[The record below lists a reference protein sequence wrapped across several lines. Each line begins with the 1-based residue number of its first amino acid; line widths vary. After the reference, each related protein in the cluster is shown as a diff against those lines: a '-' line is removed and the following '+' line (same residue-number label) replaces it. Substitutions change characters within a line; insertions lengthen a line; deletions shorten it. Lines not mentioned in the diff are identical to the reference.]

1 MEKTFSKREALKQTY
16 ATARMLALP
25 ILPYF
30 LVAASVVIALYTVSA
45 VMSGG
50 STPDFLI
57 GLVELILISSVAVLF
72 YLKALKR
79 SDPAEHLLRDTRN
92 VFFATLLMGLLF
104 GIIGF
109 LLALFFS
116 VFAGI
121 LLANDGFDPET
132 FNDDPALIAQQIGAF
147 LQEPAGMIIGAL
159 LLVACLALAWLAARL
174 VLYGIATAASGRI
187 RVFETW
193 GWSKQNGFSIL
204 LVGLVVSFLPSAIM
218 LAGIL
223 GITHQLETATTSL
236 WQATLINETSRF
248 GLLYPVFLLGHGFAV
263 AVYRQLSPELVDVE
277 DAFG

>member
-16 ATARMLALP
+16 ASARMLALP

-72 YLKALKR
+72 YLRALKR

-109 LLALFFS
+109 LLALFLS

-147 LQEPAGMIIGAL
+147 LQEPAGMLIGAL

-223 GITHQLETATTSL
+223 GITHQLEITTTSL
-236 WQATLINETSRF
+236 WQATLINETTRF